1 MAHSKNRTYT
11 ILDFGLRRER
21 SVERFWILKAL
32 PIGSFRNSNVSSLS
46 PIGIR
51 DSPAL
56 SLGGN
61 ASSCRL

>member
-32 PIGSFRNSNVSSLS
+32 PIGSFRNSNVSSLNRN
-46 PIGIR
+46 GITQ
-51 DSPAL
+51 
-56 SLGGN
+56 SLY
-61 ASSCRL
+61 L